1 MVRTQGGNTSLLLT
15 LKKEVQKYNITDAP
29 INVLFADSKKNFWIG
44 TNKGLFLYDYNKK
57 EKKK

>member
-29 INVLFADSKKNFWIG
+29 INVLFADSKKEFLDWD
-44 TNKGLFLYDYNKK
+44 KQGLFLYDYNKR
-57 EKKK
+57 KKK